1 MKLCEYN
8 GWTNWDT
15 WNTYNWLSESEGVYK
30 SAQRTSGPIELRELF
45 GEYIASHDEIDL
57 DEVNW
62 DEIYECLSE

>member
-1 MKLCEYN
+1 MTYNEYN

>member
-1 MKLCEYN
+1 MKHCEYN

-15 WNTYNWLSESEGVYK
+15 WNSYNWLTESEGVYK

-62 DEIYECLSE
+62 DEVYECLSE